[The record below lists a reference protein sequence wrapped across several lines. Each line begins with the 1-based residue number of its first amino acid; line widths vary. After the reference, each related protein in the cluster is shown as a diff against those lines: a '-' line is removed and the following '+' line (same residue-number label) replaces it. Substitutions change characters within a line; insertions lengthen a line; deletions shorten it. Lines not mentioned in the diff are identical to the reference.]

1 MANRKSPVI
10 GDNGITATPEE
21 LRQITKHA
29 IELFE
34 APAPDLHN
42 PEEVKQA
49 IYNYF
54 DSCDRHGVR
63 PANLG
68 FYAALGL
75 SKQDYNNIVTGKSK
89 SKASPACIDLMQKTH
104 RILSSYREA
113 LAMNGKV
120 NPVTAIFWSKNF
132 DGMTDSTTLNI
143 SADRGPE
150 AQRTPSEIAKQ
161 IERDIPID
169 AEYTTE

>member
-1 MANRKSPVI
+1 
-10 GDNGITATPEE
+10 
-21 LRQITKHA
+21 
-29 IELFE
+29 
-34 APAPDLHN
+34 
-42 PEEVKQA
+42 
-49 IYNYF
+49 
-54 DSCDRHGVR
+54 
-63 PANLG
+63 
-68 FYAALGL
+68 
-75 SKQDYNNIVTGKSK
+75 
-89 SKASPACIDLMQKTH
+89 
-104 RILSSYREA
+104 
-113 LAMNGKV
+113 MNGKV